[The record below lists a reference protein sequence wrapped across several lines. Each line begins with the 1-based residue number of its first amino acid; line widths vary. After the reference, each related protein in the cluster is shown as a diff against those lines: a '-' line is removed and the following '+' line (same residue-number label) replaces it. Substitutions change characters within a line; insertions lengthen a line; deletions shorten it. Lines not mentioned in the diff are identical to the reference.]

1 MAQIAEGTRDG
12 AAELAQFDTRCLW
25 KLPEPWT
32 PRTRPPLL
40 GNSQTEFPQLPQ
52 GLLLFSLPTSIR
64 EGYKIAEEQRYAARA
79 TRSCCRCCALLC
91 APLLLGDLCDL

>member
-64 EGYKIAEEQRYAARA
+64 EGYKIAEEQSFAEGARA
-79 TRSCCRCCALLC
+79 TRSCSR
-91 APLLLGDLCDL
+91 